1 MAFLAPRLQAPP
13 KYGDVYHEWSVC
25 HFEEEKTMNVMALK
39 KKALTTI
46 NGAAESHGSTGQQEE
61 AGSPAK
67 PHVGF
72 TVKAAGINKSHCA
85 SFCLVNEAG
94 QPIFCAS
101 EERFTRVKL
110 QRGMPYQTYKCAAQH
125 FCLGDAKLAIGRL
138 DAKRRLARE
147 FDYYRTSNRLGR
159 YSWPKTDRIVNF
171 AKQVYLKARNK
182 NPADVRYSQDTREFT
197 GRSLDY
203 GFDHH
208 SCHMASA
215 YYCSGFDEAELFT
228 VDGLGDGL
236 SATYGLGKGDH
247 MEMRHKYFQ
256 SERIEGQS
264 YEVVTAMLGFDPDRH
279 PGKVTGLAAYA
290 KPENELIA
298 ELDEWFAEQF
308 KKGAKENWFYLIHQ
322 QGKEGKNIQDLRK
335 LRAARFGKWSREQIA
350 SAIQFML
357 ERDVIDLIRRH
368 VPDPKG
374 KNIALAGGCVAN
386 VKLNQRIKDL
396 GFANI
401 FIQPAMGDEGTGL
414 GAAILAA
421 HAQKPFRP
429 YALHDVYLGPEYSRE
444 EIRRELESAG
454 LEYQEITGRGWPL
467 EQRLATLLH
476 QGFIIAR
483 FQGRMEFGPRA
494 LGNRSIM
501 YHAKDPTVND
511 WLNKQ
516 LKRSEFMPFAPVTLY
531 GMAEK
536 CYENLE
542 GARHPAEFMTM
553 TFDVTEEML
562 ASSPACVHVDGTAR
576 PQLIREEVNPSYY
589 WTLKYYHDL
598 SGIPSLINTSF
609 NMHEEPIVC
618 TVSDAISAYL
628 ASELDALA
636 IGDFLV
642 INKNRSRR

>member
-1 MAFLAPRLQAPP
+1 MKR
-13 KYGDVYHEWSVC
+13 KSVTC
-25 HFEEEKTMNVMALK
+25 
-39 KKALTTI
+39 I
-46 NGAAESHGSTGQQEE
+46 NGEAESHGNTRQESG
-61 AGSPAK
+61 AGSLAK
-67 PHVGF
+67 PHASSV
-72 TVKAAGINKSHCA
+72 VKGAGINKSHCA
-85 SFCLVNEAG
+85 SFCLVNEVG

-101 EERFTRVKL
+101 EERFTRLKL
-110 QRGMPYQTYKCAAQH
+110 QRGMPYQTYKYAAQH
-125 FCLGDAKLAIGRL
+125 FNLSEAKLAIGRL
-138 DAKRRLARE
+138 DATRRLARE

-159 YSWPKTDRIVNF
+159 YSWPKTDRVVNF
-171 AKQVYLKARNK
+171 AKQAYLKARKK
-182 NPADVRYSQDTREFT
+182 NPTEVRYSLDTREFT
-197 GRSLDY
+197 GRALDY

-208 SCHMASA
+208 GCHMASA

-228 VDGLGDGL
+228 VDGLGDSL
-236 SATYGLGKGDH
+236 SATYGAGKGEH
-247 MEMRHKYFQ
+247 MEMLHKYFQ
-256 SERIEGQS
+256 RERIEGQS
-264 YEVVTAMLGFDPDRH
+264 YEVVTAMLGFNPDRH

-290 KPENELIA
+290 KPDNGLIA
-298 ELDEWFAEQF
+298 ELDEWFAEQY

-322 QGKEGKNIQDLRK
+322 QGKEEKNIQDLRK
-335 LRAARFGKWSREQIA
+335 LRVTRFGKWSREQIA
-350 SAIQFML
+350 SGIQFML

-368 VPDPKG
+368 VPNPKG

-386 VKLNQRIKDL
+386 VKLNQHIKDL

-401 FIQPAMGDEGTGL
+401 FIQPAMGDEGTGF

-444 EIRRELESAG
+444 EIRRGLESAG
-454 LEYQEITGRGWPL
+454 LEYQEITGRDWPL
-467 EQRLATLLH
+467 EQRLAELLH
-476 QGFIIAR
+476 QGCIIAR
-483 FQGRMEFGPRA
+483 FQGRMEFGPRS

-501 YHAKDPTVND
+501 YHAKDPTAND

-531 GMAEK
+531 EMADK
-536 CYENLE
+536 CYKNLD
-542 GARHPAEFMTM
+542 GARHPAEFMTI
-553 TFDVTEEML
+553 TFNATEEML

-589 WTLKYYHDL
+589 RTLKYYHDL

-618 TVSDAISAYL
+618 TVGDAISAYL

-642 INKNRSRR
+642 VNKKRSRR

>member
-1 MAFLAPRLQAPP
+1 M
-13 KYGDVYHEWSVC
+13 
-25 HFEEEKTMNVMALK
+25 TINVTALK
-39 KKALTTI
+39 KKALTSI
-46 NGAAESHGSTGQQEE
+46 SDE
-61 AGSPAK
+61 AGSYGGTGQEGEAGSLANPRA
-67 PHVGF
+67 GAI
-72 TVKAAGINKSHCA
+72 VKGAGINKSHCA
-85 SFCLVNEAG
+85 SFCLVDEEG
-94 QPIFCAS
+94 RPVFCAS

-110 QRGMPYQTYKCAAQH
+110 QRGMPYQTYKYAAQH
-125 FCLGDAKLAIGRL
+125 FGLSDAKLAIGRL

-147 FDYYRTSNRLGR
+147 FDYYRTSSRLGR
-159 YSWPKTDRIVNF
+159 YSLPKTDRIVNF
-171 AKQVYLKARNK
+171 AKQVWLKALKK
-182 NPADVRYSQDTREFT
+182 NPTEVRYFLDTREFT
-197 GRSLDY
+197 GRSLDH

-208 SCHMASA
+208 GCHMASA

-228 VDGLGDGL
+228 VDGLGDCL
-236 SATYGLGKGDH
+236 SATYGVGKGEH
-247 MEMRHKYFQ
+247 MQMQHKYFQ

-290 KPENELIA
+290 EADRELVA
-298 ELDEWFAEQF
+298 ELDEWFSEQF
-308 KKGAKENWFYLIHQ
+308 KKGARENWFYLIHE
-322 QGKEGKNIQDLRK
+322 QGKEVQNIQELRK
-335 LRAARFGKWSREQIA
+335 LRSSRFGRWSREQIA

-357 ERDVIDLIRRH
+357 ERDVIELIRRH
-368 VPDPKG
+368 VPHPKG

-421 HAQKPFRP
+421 HARKPFRP

-444 EIRRELESAG
+444 EIRRGLESAG
-454 LEYQEITGRGWPL
+454 LEYQEISGRDWPL
-467 EQRLATLLH
+467 EQRLAELLH
-476 QGFIIAR
+476 QGYIIAR

-501 YHAKDPTVND
+501 YPAKDPTVND

-531 GMAEK
+531 EMADK
-536 CYENLE
+536 CYTNLD

-553 TFDVTEEML
+553 TFNVTKEML

-589 WTLKYYHDL
+589 RTLKYYHEL

-618 TVSDAISAYL
+618 SVGDAISAYL

-642 INKNRSRR
+642 INKNRARR

>member
-1 MAFLAPRLQAPP
+1 MDNFATI
-13 KYGDVYHEWSVC
+13 E
-25 HFEEEKTMNVMALK
+25 
-39 KKALTTI
+39 KKAFTNT
-46 NGAAESHGSTGQQEE
+46 NGGAGSFGSTVQESE
-61 AGSPAK
+61 AGILAT
-67 PHVGF
+67 PHARSI
-72 TVKAAGINKSHCA
+72 VKGAGINKSHCA
-85 SFCLVNEAG
+85 SFCLVNEVG

-110 QRGMPYQTYKCAAQH
+110 QRGMPYQTYKYSAQR
-125 FCLGDAKLAIGRL
+125 FGLGDAKLAIGRL
-138 DAKRRLARE
+138 DVKRRLARE
-147 FDYYRTSNRLGR
+147 FDYYRTSNRLDR
-159 YSWPKTDRIVNF
+159 YSWPMTDRIVNF
-171 AKQVYLKARNK
+171 TKQVYLKVRDK
-182 NPADVRYSQDTREFT
+182 SPTEVRYSLDTREFT
-197 GRSLDY
+197 GGSLDY

-208 SCHMASA
+208 GCHMASA

-228 VDGLGDGL
+228 VDGLGDAL
-236 SATYGLGKGDH
+236 SATYGAGKGEH
-247 MEMRHKYFQ
+247 LEVRHQYFQ

-290 KPENELIA
+290 EPDKELIA
-298 ELDEWFAEQF
+298 ELDEWFVEQF
-308 KKGAKENWFYLIHQ
+308 KRGAKENWFYLIHQ
-322 QGKEGKNIQDLRK
+322 QGKEQANIQDLRK
-335 LRAARFGKWSREQIA
+335 LRVTRFGKWSREQIA

-386 VKLNQRIKDL
+386 VKLNQRIKNL
-396 GFANI
+396 GFSNI
-401 FIQPAMGDEGTGL
+401 FIQPAMGDEGTGF

-429 YALHDVYLGPEYSRE
+429 YALHDLYLGPEYSRE
-444 EIRRELESAG
+444 EIRHELESAG
-454 LEYQEITGRGWPL
+454 LEYQEIAGRGWPL
-467 EQRLATLLH
+467 EQRLAELLQ
-476 QGFIIAR
+476 QGYIIAR

-531 GMAEK
+531 ELADK
-536 CYENLE
+536 CYENLD
-542 GARHPAEFMTM
+542 GARHPAEFMTI
-553 TFDVTEEML
+553 TFSVTKEML

-598 SGIPSLINTSF
+598 SGIPTLINTSF

-618 TVSDAISAYL
+618 TPSDAISAYL